1 MRRVL
6 LVLGTRPDIIK
17 LGPVYQAL
25 ARQPD
30 VAVETFWTGQHIE
43 LADGLLELFDI
54 SITHK
59 ATGVLEH
66 ARLTGKASAMLSR
79 FSELLGKT
87 RYDYI
92 VVQGDTLT
100 AMAGAIAG
108 FLERVPVAHIEAGL
122 RTHDLY
128 SPWPEEFARRVVTVA
143 AARHFAPTE
152 AARTNLL
159 KESVAPET
167 IVVTGNT
174 VVDALLYTLKRI
186 GGGYRPHDP
195 AIGKLPTD
203 KKLVLV
209 TGHRRENF
217 GPPLARVLT
226 ALKVLSEDGD
236 KLIVFPVHLNPN
248 VRSAV
253 AEHLGSSPNIHLL
266 EPLRYPDFVYLMSK
280 AWTVI
285 TDSGGIQEE
294 APTFGMP
301 IVITREVTE
310 RPEVVEAGF
319 GKLVGSDTRLI
330 VETVRSLTAGREP
343 VRIEGPNPFGDG
355 RAAEIIAAEM
365 FGFATPSTVISLP
378 SHAAAKLT
386 GREPVE
392 ERQPEAAEA
401 TLDRGSLGVGS

>member
-17 LGPVYQAL
+17 LGPVYRAL

-30 VAVETFWTGQHIE
+30 VVVETFWTGQHIE
-43 LADGLLELFDI
+43 LADGLLELFEID
-54 SITHK
+54 ITHK
-59 ATGVLEH
+59 ATDVLEH

-143 AARHFAPTE
+143 TTRHFAPTA
-152 AARTNLL
+152 AARANLL
-159 KESVAPET
+159 NEGVAPET
-167 IVVTGNT
+167 IMVTGNT
-174 VVDALLYTLKRI
+174 VVDALLYTLTRI
-186 GGGYRPHDP
+186 KNGFRPHDP
-195 AIGKLPTD
+195 EIERLPAD

-217 GPPLARVLT
+217 GGPLERVLKALKELAR
-226 ALKVLSEDGD
+226 DGD

-253 AEHLGSSPNIHLL
+253 AEHLGENPNIRLL

-294 APTFGMP
+294 APTFGTP

-319 GKLVGSDTRLI
+319 GRLAGSDTKSI
-330 VETVRSLTAGREP
+330 VESVRTLTSGHEP
-343 VRIEGPNPFGDG
+343 MKIAGPNPFGDG
-355 RAAEIIAAEM
+355 KAAEM
-365 FGFATPSTVISLP
+365 IAAALLGFATPSEVISLP
-378 SHAAAKLT
+378 SNAAAILAGKT
-386 GREPVE
+386 TPEPKPTE
-392 ERQPEAAEA
+392 PAERPIAN
-401 TLDRGSLGVGS
+401 GSPGVGS

>member
-17 LGPVYQAL
+17 LGPVYRAL

-30 VAVETFWTGQHIE
+30 VIVETFWTGQHIE
-43 LADGLLELFDI
+43 LADGLLDLFEID
-54 SITHK
+54 ITHK
-59 ATGVLEH
+59 ATDVLEH

-79 FSELLGKT
+79 FSELLGKA
-87 RYDYI
+87 RYDHI
-92 VVQGDTLT
+92 IVQGDTLT

-108 FLERVPVAHIEAGL
+108 FLERVPVAHVEAGL
-122 RTHDLY
+122 RTFDLY
-128 SPWPEEFARRVVTVA
+128 SPWPEEFSRRVVTVA
-143 AARHFAPTE
+143 TTRHFAPTK
-152 AARTNLL
+152 AARANLL
-159 KESVAPET
+159 NEGVAPEA
-167 IVVTGNT
+167 IAVTGNT
-174 VVDALLYTLKRI
+174 VVDALLYTLTRI
-186 GGGYRPHDP
+186 KSGFRPHDP
-195 AIGKLPTD
+195 AIAKLPAD

-226 ALKVLSEDGD
+226 ALKTLSEDGD
-236 KLIVFPVHLNPN
+236 KVIVFPVHLNPN

-253 AEHLGSSPNIHLL
+253 AEHLGESPNIRLL

-319 GKLVGSDTRLI
+319 GTLVGSETGLI
-330 VETVRSLTAGREP
+330 VEKVRSLTTGHQP

-355 RAAEIIAAEM
+355 RAAEIIADALL
-365 FGFATPSTVISLP
+365 GFATPSEVISLP
-378 SHAAAKLT
+378 SNAAAILA
-386 GREPVE
+386 GRGPVE
-392 ERQPEAAEA
+392 PKPPAPTERPIAN
-401 TLDRGSLGVGS
+401 GSPGVGS